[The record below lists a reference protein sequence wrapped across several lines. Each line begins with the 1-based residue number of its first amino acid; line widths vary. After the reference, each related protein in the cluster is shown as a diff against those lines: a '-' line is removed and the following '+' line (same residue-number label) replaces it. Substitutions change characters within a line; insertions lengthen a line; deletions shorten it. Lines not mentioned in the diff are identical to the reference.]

1 MKRNFTWLIVA
12 LTVFSGGVS
21 ASEYIFRDLMANTL
35 PSPGCA
41 SESEAIAKATK
52 PYNIN
57 NYSKRFCQ
65 TQGYGWYVAEVKDAG
80 KAVCNECSGADAG
93 KKQCHVE
100 DVVVTCK
107 RLKPGTAGLIPG
119 KS

>member
-1 MKRNFTWLIVA
+1 MKGIFRWLLVA
-12 LTVFSGGVS
+12 LTVFS
-21 ASEYIFRDLMANTL
+21 ATAPAAEYNYRDLMANTL
-35 PSPGCA
+35 PSPGC
-41 SESEAIAKATK
+41 EAEPDAAAKATK

-65 TQGYGWYVAEVKDAG
+65 TQGFGWYVALVKNRG
-80 KAVCNECSGADAG
+80 KVICSACSGVDAG

-100 DVVVTCK
+100 DIVVTCK

-119 KS
+119 QN